1 MIATTRTEG
10 IRAAL
15 SGLWRR
21 CLDAVKAF
29 RHDFQD
35 QAGWGGGGEEE
46 RGGDWMRLRF
56 WSVHWTL
63 HFMSM
68 TTIII
73 LHSIV
78 SVRDDTLYI
87 QLHVHQ
93 HHTSSYASH
102 NGAVTTL
109 NALLFAMPQTH
120 SPSIFDSTSNNAAM
134 PPVALFDTSTTAP
147 ASLPH
152 LPSNIPPDA
161 IQAPEVTRPRPRQH
175 RRHANRLQRTRCLAE
190 HSCARYIHRRV
201 HIRRLCAE

>member
-35 QAGWGGGGEEE
+35 QAGWGGGGEER

-56 WSVHWTL
+56 SSVHWTL

-73 LHSIV
+73 LHSIAFA
-78 SVRDDTLYI
+78 TT
-87 QLHVHQ
+87 HTVHTIALSPAP
-93 HHTSSYASH
+93 HRNTSH

-109 NALLFAMPQTH
+109 DALRFALLQTH
-120 SPSIFDSTSNNAAM
+120 RPPTFNSTINSAAM
-134 PPVALFDTSTTAP
+134 PPVALFDTSTTTP
-147 ASLPH
+147 PRPSH
-152 LPSNIPPDA
+152 LSSTMPPDA
-161 IQAPEVTRPRPRQH
+161 VQAPEIARPWPRQH
-175 RRHANRLQRTRCLAE
+175 RRHADRLQRARCPAE
-190 HSCARYIHRRV
+190 YSCARYIYRRM
-201 HIRRLCAE
+201 HI